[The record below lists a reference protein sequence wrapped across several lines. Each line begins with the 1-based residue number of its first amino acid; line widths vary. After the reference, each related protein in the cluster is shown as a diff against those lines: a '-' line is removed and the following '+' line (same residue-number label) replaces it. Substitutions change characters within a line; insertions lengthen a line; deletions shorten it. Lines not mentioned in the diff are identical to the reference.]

1 MADTALIP
9 PTDGIRL
16 PERADAPADR
26 SDATAPGRRPSHVA
40 THAPARRTTATR
52 TAATRTPATHAAATH
67 TNATRTTAAYTAA
80 TRTIPTSTAPRF
92 RTLGLIVVFV
102 TQLMLVVDASIVN
115 VALPDIQKALGFTPV
130 GLSWVVT
137 AYALAFAGLMLLSGK
152 VGSMIGAKRALII
165 GTLVFIVASAAGGL
179 APSAEVLVV
188 ARVVQGIGAAIA
200 APSTLVLLMANTTPG
215 KQRNRAMALFVLA
228 AGSGGAIGLI
238 LGGVLTTGFG
248 WEWVMF
254 VNVPV
259 GILIVAGALLFLR
272 ETDRERARLDVG
284 GAIASTVGMVSLVYA
299 FTTAAS
305 AGWTSPVAL
314 AAFAVAAVSLVTLV
328 VIERRHRSPV
338 VPLQLFG
345 TPRNAAPLVAMLL
358 VPAGMFAFF
367 YFITLFTQQVLH
379 FTPLQTGLGLL
390 PFVVTLVVV
399 SQLVPRFLPRVGEWI
414 VGALGMGLLA
424 GGLLWLST
432 LDSHDT
438 FLTGILG
445 PIVVMGLGAGMTF
458 APITAVVMDRA
469 PEEHV
474 SAASSVLQAM
484 QQLGGSIGVAA
495 LTTVFVSVTT
505 ISGEAGG
512 VAAAVLGGAAFVF
525 LGFVL
530 FAVWGSRVRAD
541 SETDATVP
549 VVH

>member
-1 MADTALIP
+1 MADTALVP

-16 PERADAPADR
+16 PERTASVSTTSDTASATDA
-26 SDATAPGRRPSHVA
+26 
-40 THAPARRTTATR
+40 RTT
-52 TAATRTPATHAAATH
+52 
-67 TNATRTTAAYTAA
+67 
-80 TRTIPTSTAPRF
+80 RF
-92 RTLGLIVVFV
+92 RTLGLVVVFV

-165 GTLVFIVASAAGGL
+165 GTLVFIIASAAGGL
-179 APSAEVLVV
+179 APTAEILVV

-200 APSTLVLLMANTTPG
+200 APSTLVLIMASTTPG
-215 KQRNRAMALFVLA
+215 KQRNRALSLFVLA
-228 AGSGGAIGLI
+228 SGSGGAIGLI

-259 GILIVAGALLFLR
+259 GILIVVGALLFLR

-284 GAIASTVGMVSLVYA
+284 GAVASTVGMVALIYG

-305 AGWTSPVAL
+305 AGWTDPVAL
-314 AAFAVAAVSLVTLV
+314 IAFGVALVSLLALLL
-328 VIERRHRSPV
+328 IERRHHSPV
-338 VPLQLFG
+338 VPLQLFRG
-345 TPRNAAPLVAMLL
+345 PRNVAPLVAMLL

-367 YFITLFTQQVLH
+367 YFITLFTQQVLR
-379 FTPLQTGLGLL
+379 FSPLATGLSLL
-390 PFVVTLVVV
+390 PFVVTLVTV
-399 SQLVPRFLPRVGEWI
+399 SQVVPRFLPRVGEWI
-414 VGALGMGLLA
+414 VGAIGLGMLA
-424 GGLLWLST
+424 AGLLWLST
-432 LDSHDT
+432 LDSHDS

-445 PIVVMGLGAGMTF
+445 PILVMGVGAGMTF

-469 PEEHV
+469 PQEHV

-495 LTTVFVSVTT
+495 LTTVFVSVTAM
-505 ISGEAGG
+505 SGEAGG
-512 VAAAVLGGAAFVF
+512 VAAAVLGGAVFV
-525 LGFVL
+525 LIAFVL
-530 FAVWGSRVRAD
+530 FALWGSRVRQEASD
-541 SETDATVP
+541 EDAPAVAS
-549 VVH
+549 H

>member
-1 MADTALIP
+1 MADTALLP

-16 PERADAPADR
+16 PERPA
-26 SDATAPGRRPSHVA
+26 ATTTRPSFA
-40 THAPARRTTATR
+40 TRPSTATIPS
-52 TAATRTPATHAAATH
+52 TETDAAPH
-67 TNATRTTAAYTAA
+67 
-80 TRTIPTSTAPRF
+80 RF
-92 RTLGLIVVFV
+92 RMLGLVVVFV

-115 VALPDIQKALGFTPV
+115 VALPDIQKSLGFTPI

-165 GTLVFIVASAAGGL
+165 GTVIFILASAAGGL
-179 APSAEVLVV
+179 APSAAVLII
-188 ARVVQGIGAAIA
+188 ARIVQGVGAAIA
-200 APSTLVLLMANTTPG
+200 APSTLVLLMANTSPG
-215 KQRNRAMALFVLA
+215 RQRSRAMALFMLA

-272 ETDRERARLDVG
+272 ETDREQTRLDFG
-284 GAIASTVGMVSLVYA
+284 GAVASTLGMVALIYG
-299 FTTAAS
+299 FTTAAGT
-305 AGWTSPVAL
+305 GWTNPVAL
-314 AAFAVAAVSLVTLV
+314 IAFAIAVASLIALV
-328 VIERRHRSPV
+328 FIERKHRSPV
-338 VPLQLFG
+338 VPLRLFRG
-345 TPRNAAPLVAMLL
+345 ARNVAPLVAMLL

-379 FTPLQTGLGLL
+379 FTPLETGLGLL
-390 PFVVTLVVV
+390 PFVVTMVTV
-399 SQLVPRFLPRVGEWI
+399 SQLVPRLLPRVGEWI
-414 VGALGMGLLA
+414 VGAAGLFFLA
-424 GGLLWLST
+424 GGLLWLSR
-432 LDSHDT
+432 LSEHDS
-438 FLTGILG
+438 FVTGILG
-445 PIVVMGLGAGMTF
+445 PLVVMGLGAGMTF
-458 APITAVVMDRA
+458 APITAVAMDRA

-474 SAASSVLQAM
+474 SAASSVLQTM

-495 LTTVFVSVTT
+495 LTTVFVSVSAT
-505 ISGEAGG
+505 SGETGG
-512 VAAAVLGGAAFVF
+512 VAAAVLGGATFVF

-541 SETDATVP
+541 GDRTDAP
-549 VVH
+549 APIAH

>member
-1 MADTALIP
+1 MADTALVP

-16 PERADAPADR
+16 PDRRVDAEHDTAGHP
-26 SDATAPGRRPSHVA
+26 APG
-40 THAPARRTTATR
+40 TD
-52 TAATRTPATHAAATH
+52 
-67 TNATRTTAAYTAA
+67 
-80 TRTIPTSTAPRF
+80 APRF

-115 VALPDIQKALGFTPV
+115 VALPDIQKALGFSPV

-165 GTLVFIVASAAGGL
+165 GTVVFIVASAAGGL
-179 APSAEVLVV
+179 APTAEVLVA

-200 APSTLVLLMANTTPG
+200 APSTLVLLMANTAPG
-215 KQRNRAMALFVLA
+215 RQRNRAMALFVLA

-272 ETDRERARLDVG
+272 ETARERARLDVG
-284 GAIASTVGMVSLVYA
+284 GAIASTVGMVALVYA
-299 FTTAAS
+299 FTTAAT
-305 AGWTSPVAL
+305 AGWDDPVAL
-314 AAFAVAAVSLVTLV
+314 ASFGVALVALALLV
-328 VIERRHRSPV
+328 PIERRHRSPV
-338 VPLQLFG
+338 VPLQLFTG
-345 TPRNAAPLVAMLL
+345 PRNAAPLVAMLL
-358 VPAGMFAFF
+358 VPGGMFAFF

-379 FTPLQTGLGLL
+379 YSPLQTGLALL

-399 SQLVPRFLPRVGEWI
+399 SQVVPRVLPRIGEWI
-414 VGALGMGLLA
+414 VGAVGLGLLA

-432 LDSHDT
+432 LDAHDT
-438 FLTGILG
+438 FVTGILG
-445 PIVVMGLGAGMTF
+445 PILVMGAGAGMTF
-458 APITAVVMDRA
+458 APVTAVVMDRA
-469 PEEHV
+469 PEEHL

-495 LTTVFVSVTT
+495 LTTVFVSVTAG
-505 ISGEAGG
+505 SGETGG
-512 VAAAVLGGAAFVF
+512 VAAAVFGGAAFVF
-525 LGFVL
+525 IGFVL
-530 FAVWGSRVRAD
+530 FAIWGSRVRAD
-541 SETDATVP
+541 TGRETP
-549 VVH
+549 PGH